1 MELAGRI
8 AHKCRLLDSQHK
20 LLFFD
25 HAHIVQ
31 KLWSAFLVLFY
42 LLGVPLILVSFFNDW
57 NSPWP
62 TFSCGLKPVRRSCPG
77 SRIKNDML
85 PYAHQDDLSD
95 KVSSYECLFNLLLI
109 LTFQRLLALHHP
121 QVSSNAVI
129 YFFFDQ
135 SSFMLT

>member
-42 LLGVPLILVSFFNDW
+42 LLGVPLILASLFR
-57 NSPWP
+57 P
-62 TFSCGLKPVRRSCPG
+62 LYEKRQ
-77 SRIKNDML
+77 IL
-85 PYAHQDDLSD
+85 DL
-95 KVSSYECLFNLLLI
+95 LF
-109 LTFQRLLALHHP
+109 H
-121 QVSSNAVI
+121 
-129 YFFFDQ
+129 
-135 SSFMLT
+135 